1 MLTHVHVF
9 FPLLISASVIIPCLH
24 KKNDVYL
31 VEDLVWIWLLVL
43 TFFFFFYTKTTVF
56 YKKKKQTTHIKKPK
70 QLIQRWEVWKTKFCH

>member
-43 TFFFFFYTKTTVF
+43 TFFFSFTLRRLYFT
-56 YKKKKQTTHIKKPK
+56 KKKNKQPT
-70 QLIQRWEVWKTKFCH
+70 